1 MAPTPDESTPDVV
14 ATKRPKWSEVSFA
27 MVIVGAIITALLLVV
42 LSMYLY
48 NRSGA
53 AQLDLSLPGLQE
65 ERLEAQRVKDYDKFR
80 ASGELDEEAL
90 DYFEEIYMKQQDAIL
105 EDHNGFDPSRL
116 SDKALE
122 IQVD

>member
-1 MAPTPDESTPDVV
+1 MTPTPDEP
-14 ATKRPKWSEVSFA
+14 ATLADKKPLLSRVSFA
-27 MVIVGAIITALLLVV
+27 VVIFGAVVIASLLVV

-53 AQLDLSLPGLQE
+53 SQLDLSLPGLQE
-65 ERLEAQRVKDYDKFR
+65 ERLQAQRTGEYDKFR

-90 DYFEEIYMKQQDAIL
+90 DYFEDIYIKQQDMIL
-105 EDHNGFDPSRL
+105 EDHNGFNPARL
-116 SDKALE
+116 SDESLE

>member
-1 MAPTPDESTPDVV
+1 MTPTPDET
-14 ATKRPKWSEVSFA
+14 ATTIDKKPLLARVSFA
-27 MVIVGAIITALLLVV
+27 VVILGAVIIASLLVA

-53 AQLDLSLPGLQE
+53 SQLDLSLPGLQE
-65 ERLEAQRVKDYDKFR
+65 ERLQAQQTGEYEKFR

-90 DYFEEIYMKQQDAIL
+90 DYFEDIYIKQQDMIL
-105 EDHNGFDPSRL
+105 EDYNGFDPARL
-116 SDKALE
+116 SDESLE

>member
-1 MAPTPDESTPDVV
+1 MTPMPDEPV
-14 ATKRPKWSEVSFA
+14 ALADKKPLLARVSFA
-27 MVIVGAIITALLLVV
+27 VVILGAVIIASLLVV

-53 AQLDLSLPGLQE
+53 SQLDLSLPGLQE
-65 ERLEAQRVKDYDKFR
+65 ERLQAQQTGEYDKFR

-90 DYFEEIYMKQQDAIL
+90 DYFEGIYIKQQDMIL
-105 EDHNGFDPSRL
+105 EDHNGFDPARL
-116 SDKALE
+116 SDETLE